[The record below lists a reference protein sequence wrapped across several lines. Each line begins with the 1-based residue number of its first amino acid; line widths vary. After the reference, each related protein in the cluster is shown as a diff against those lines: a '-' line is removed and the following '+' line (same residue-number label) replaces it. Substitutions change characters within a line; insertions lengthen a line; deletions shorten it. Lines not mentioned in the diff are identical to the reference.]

1 MRVVIDTNVF
11 ISSFF
16 GTGSPR
22 KIIDFWKEG
31 RITICLSNQII
42 DEYVEVLEKL
52 GLMGEREI
60 LEILQLFAHGFN
72 SLFARKT
79 PELEIVE
86 DDPDDNKFF
95 ECAVAFTA
103 NFIVSGD
110 KKILELEEYIGI
122 KVVSP
127 KQFVDKTQI

>member
-1 MRVVIDTNVF
+1 M
-11 ISSFF
+11 SSFLH
-16 GTGSPR
+16 SLEPEVR
-22 KIIDFWKEG
+22 G